1 MKTYKENNKISTTA
15 MKKLLTGHT
24 QKKWVKSKEKG
35 VPSSF
40 QEIALTTLYAGGE
53 VEVKSVIEHPNI
65 SYLMAESKT
74 QRFRW
79 VFWKKEKK
87 VSRFSCVDL
96 EALERHAK
104 SEKAEGDAE

>member
-1 MKTYKENNKISTTA
+1 MKPYKPEEKISPTA
-15 MKKLLTGHT
+15 MKKLLIGHT
-24 QKKWVKSKEKG
+24 QKKWVKSEEKG

-65 SYLMAESKT
+65 SYFMAESKT

-79 VFWKKEKK
+79 VRWKKEKK
-87 VSRFSCVDL
+87 SSRFSCVD
-96 EALERHAK
+96 
-104 SEKAEGDAE
+104 

>member
-1 MKTYKENNKISTTA
+1 MKAYKPEDKISTTA

-24 QKKWVKSKEKG
+24 QKKWVKSEEKG

-40 QEIALTTLYAGGE
+40 QEIALTTLYAGGQ

-65 SYLMAESKT
+65 SYFMAESKT

-79 VFWKKEKK
+79 VWWKKEKK
-87 VSRFSCVDL
+87 VSRFSCIDL
-96 EALERHAK
+96 EKLVRP
-104 SEKAEGDAE
+104 EKEVEE